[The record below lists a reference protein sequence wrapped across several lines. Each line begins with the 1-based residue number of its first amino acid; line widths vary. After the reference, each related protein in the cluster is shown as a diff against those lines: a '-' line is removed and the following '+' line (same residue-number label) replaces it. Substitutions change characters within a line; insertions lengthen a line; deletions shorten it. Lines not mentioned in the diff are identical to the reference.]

1 MVAELTVTDGMP
13 PPADLPAGECII
25 TTLYDDDD
33 QPSGVCVLRA
43 DPRVLISAQ
52 VLDAAITT
60 GPDAWPWS
68 ASLDTS
74 GCFRPEPGKNW
85 TTTYVGAVLKIHGAN
100 RTVIYRITGY
110 VPAVHAY
117 IGEWPD

>member
-1 MVAELTVTDGMP
+1 MVELAVRDGFQ
-13 PPADLPAGECII
+13 PPADLPTGECIVVTMGDGGI
-25 TTLYDDDD
+25 RID
-33 QPSGVCVLRA
+33 RA
-43 DPRVLISAQ
+43 DPRVLISAE
-52 VLDAAITT
+52 VLDVVISD